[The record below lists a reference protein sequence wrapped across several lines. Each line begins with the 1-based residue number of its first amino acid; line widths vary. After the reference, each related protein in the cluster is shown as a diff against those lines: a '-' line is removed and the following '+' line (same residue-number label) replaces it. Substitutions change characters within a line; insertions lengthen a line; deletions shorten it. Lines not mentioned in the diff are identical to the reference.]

1 MADADQD
8 FMLNAI
14 HAELQETNKLLRLVA
29 EQLASFNTETF
40 DAFRKYDQGRG

>member
-14 HAELQETNKLLRLVA
+14 HMELQETNKLLRLLA
-29 EQLASFNTETF
+29 EQMAAVANELHTH
-40 DAFRKYDQGRG
+40 DQG